1 VAEWIERHVRG
12 DDAAELL
19 AHHYSNALEYGRAA
33 GRDVSEVIRRAGV
46 ALRDAGRRAVA
57 LNSFVNAARYFEA
70 AVELTPEDDPD
81 WPRLVLEQAEAT
93 VYVDLSSD
101 RRLRSAREVLLAGD
115 VHDAA
120 RAEVVLGEYRWL
132 RGDES
137 GAKEH
142 FMVAAGLSERMTD
155 GNAKLRVLANLGRFA
170 MLGDENERA
179 VALGRP
185 ALALAEKLG
194 RDEMRAHVLN
204 NIGVARLALGEREGL
219 DDLEASL
226 EIARRLGG
234 PEHVRACGNLASV
247 LACEGQLQRSAELHQ
262 EGLQISQDI
271 GYEEPTRWL
280 STEIANDHML
290 AGNWE
295 EARQIVDELIHGFEE
310 APFWIE
316 PQTRVC
322 RARMLIAEGAVEAA
336 VVDADRAVAFVQ
348 GTSAFQGLCNPLAL
362 RARLHAELGET
373 KDAARVTADLLD
385 VWKETRSAYVESWV
399 LDLWFAGWSAGEEAR
414 VTTAVGESP
423 VVVPW
428 LDVVSAFIERDFDK
442 AAAQLESM
450 AAVSAAA
457 LARLWAGEW
466 LVEQGRHG
474 DAAVQLERALPFW
487 RSAGGWRYLGR
498 CESLLAAAS

>member
-1 VAEWIERHVRG
+1 
-12 DDAAELL
+12 
-19 AHHYSNALEYGRAA
+19 
-33 GRDVSEVIRRAGV
+33 
-46 ALRDAGRRAVA
+46 
-57 LNSFVNAARYFEA
+57 VNAARFFEA
-70 AVELTPEDDPD
+70 AVQLMPEDDPD
-81 WPRLVLEQAEAT
+81 WPRLVLEQAEAS
-93 VYVDLSSD
+93 VYVDISSD
-101 RRLRSAREVLLAGD
+101 RRLYSAREALLAGD

-132 RGDES
+132 RGDEAGS
-137 GAKEH
+137 NEH
-142 FMVAAGLSERMTD
+142 FIAAEELAERMTD
-155 GNAKLRVLANLGRFA
+155 ESAKLRVLANLGRFA

-204 NIGVARLALGEREGL
+204 NIGVARFALGEREGL

-226 EIARRLGG
+226 EIARAGGG
-234 PEHVRACGNLASV
+234 PEYVRACGNLASV
-247 LACEGQLQRSAELHQ
+247 LACEGQLERSADLHR
-262 EGLQISQDI
+262 EGLQISQEI

-280 STEIANDHML
+280 ATEIANDHMI

-295 EARQIVDELIHGFEE
+295 EARQIVDELIPGFEA

-336 VVDADRAVAFVQ
+336 IVDADRAVSAVQ
-348 GTSAFQGLCNPLAL
+348 GNSAFQGLCNPLAF

-373 KDAARVTADLLD
+373 KDAARFTAEVVD
-385 VWKETRSAYVESWV
+385 VWKETRSAYVEAWV
-399 LDLWFAGWSAGEEAR
+399 LDLWFAAWSAAEEELLTA
-414 VTTAVGESP
+414 AVGEFP
-423 VVVPW
+423 IAVPW
-428 LDVVSAFIERDFDK
+428 LDVVAAFIERDFDE
-442 AAAQLESM
+442 AGARLESM
-450 AAVSAAA
+450 AAVSDAA

-466 LVEQGRHG
+466 LVEQGRHA

-487 RSAGGWRYLGR
+487 RSVGAWRYLHR
-498 CESLLAAAS
+498 CEALLAAAS